1 MNELEKLR
9 EALPAAARDLKINL
23 QMVLDESVL
32 SQPQRWGVAIACALA
47 SRSPE
52 LVRALLDAAPGLDAN
67 VEEDARAAAAIMG
80 MNNVFYR
87 FKNVIGKDEYTSKPA
102 RLRMQRLARPQL
114 PKADFELFCLAV
126 SAVNDCPSCVR
137 SHEAAVLE
145 NGLTEEH
152 VFDAIR
158 IASVVHGVAVALG

>member
-114 PKADFELFCLAV
+114 PKADFELLCLAV